1 MYIANYPVDNPSDY
15 WKISLCLVFFD
26 YFVEEISKGVV
37 INKERFFYGVEGR
50 GYLTTTLQ
58 VF

>member
-37 INKERFFYGVEGR
+37 INGTYLHAYSSRKVEH
-50 GYLTTTLQ
+50 
-58 VF
+58 